1 MTSQVFSSSLD
12 IPAKS
17 LGTAAS
23 TKPASSFWRRLVGSV
38 IEGRQ
43 RKAALEIAEYLAMHP
58 EYRDRYHE
66 LQSSTRGR

>member
-1 MTSQVFSSSLD
+1 MTSQVLSSSLD
-12 IPAKS
+12 IPAES
-17 LGTAAS
+17 LDAPAS

-43 RKAALEIAEYLAMHP
+43 HKAALEMVEYLARHP

-66 LQSSTRGR
+66 LQSPMRGR